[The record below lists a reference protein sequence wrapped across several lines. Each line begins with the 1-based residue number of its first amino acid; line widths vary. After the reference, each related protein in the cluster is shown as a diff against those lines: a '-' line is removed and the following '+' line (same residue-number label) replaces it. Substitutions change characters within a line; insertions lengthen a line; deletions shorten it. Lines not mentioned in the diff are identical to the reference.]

1 METFTVDKDNLSVVV
16 DCILSK
22 TGISRI
28 ILLNGDL
35 GSGKTT
41 LAKQLIKA
49 LGVKDAVTS
58 PTFNIISEY
67 QSEDSGRI
75 YHFDLYRIKHMDE
88 LYEIGFEEYLESGNI
103 CIIEWPEIA
112 EPFLTTTART
122 NVKIEWNDEQRSYLI
137 DLIP

>member
-22 TGISRI
+22 TGISKI

-58 PTFNIISEY
+58 PTFNIVSEY
-67 QSEDSGRI
+67 RSENNGLI
-75 YHFDLYRIKHMDE
+75 YHFDLYRIKQTEE
-88 LYEIGFEEYLESGNI
+88 LYEIGFEEYLESGHI

-112 EPFLTTTART
+112 EPFLTSSVYT
-122 NVKIEWNDEQRSYLI
+122 NVKIEWKDEQRIYEISMNS
-137 DLIP
+137 